1 MLRKNSRNKNVTI
14 INIGNRTIPQETAWV
29 SQFEIIFVG
38 AILMCLL
45 NLRLQIMKNW
55 KDFHLYKDYE
65 DWTITANAFITVV
78 TIAAVIS
85 CRIAQKKR
93 GKVNKIIYVCIGVL
107 AIFGLIKLTTLYCT
121 FSSNYLLVYIYIID
135 FILLFLVV
143 FAGGLMVFSQQY
155 ILRFDDGPET
165 FIT

>member
-45 NLRLQIMKNW
+45 NLRLQIMKNL

-78 TIAAVIS
+78 TIA
-85 CRIAQKKR
+85 
-93 GKVNKIIYVCIGVL
+93 
-107 AIFGLIKLTTLYCT
+107 
-121 FSSNYLLVYIYIID
+121 
-135 FILLFLVV
+135 VV
-143 FAGGLMVFSQQY
+143 FAGGLMAFSQQY
-155 ILRFDDGPET
+155 ILKFDDGPET